1 MTRGNQREK
10 AREKALKKGGG
21 KKASD
26 TPANAGKSLTE
37 RKQRDADIMRD
48 KQKKKEE
55 AAAAK
60 AKGDSK

>member
-1 MTRGNQREK
+1 MSDSKALYSINLPADTRFVCAGGNQREK

-37 RKQRDADIMRD
+37 RKQRFIHH
-48 KQKKKEE
+48 
-55 AAAAK
+55 
-60 AKGDSK
+60 